1 MSLGEL
7 FERHRD
13 LLEQARHAV
22 RSREFYSAYPESP
35 SPRVYGEQAAGEG
48 TAAYEAWLGADFPL
62 HTPGARGVVATE
74 RSPFGPELGV
84 RYPRVPAADESLEQL
99 LSAARSAM
107 PSWRAAGVDGRAAVC
122 LEILA
127 RLHTRI
133 FELAHAVMHTSGQA
147 FVMAFQA
154 GGAHALDRA
163 LEAVAY
169 AHMEQSRLPSS
180 VEWEKPAKREPQRM
194 SKTYHVVPRGVSL
207 VIGCN
212 TFPTWN
218 SWPGLFA
225 SLATGNAVVVKP
237 HPRAVLPLAITV
249 QVARDVLVEHGLDP
263 DLVTLAAEDPA
274 DRLAAALAVRPEVAI
289 IDYTG
294 STAFGQWLEHNA
306 GQAAVFTEKAGL
318 NSVVVDSTDDLSGL
332 AANVAFSLSLYTGQM
347 CTAPQN
353 IFVPVGGITT
363 EQGHVSFEAFGA
375 ALAEAVAKLLADDA
389 RAVEILGAVVNDGVR
404 ERVDSMS
411 GRGGT
416 VLASRS
422 ITHPAWPEATM
433 RTPAIVAVDAAAETD
448 YTAECFGPVSFLIAT
463 DSTEHSLDRFATTVR
478 EHGGM
483 TASVYSTDP
492 AVIDAA
498 EAAAI
503 EAGVS
508 LSVNLTDGVY
518 VNQTAAFSDLHG
530 TGANPAANACF
541 TDAAFIAPRFRVVT
555 SRRHL

>member
-332 AANVAFSLSLYTGQM
+332 AANLAFSLSLYTGQM

-422 ITHPAWPEATM
+422 ITHPAWPEATV
-433 RTPAIVAVDAAAETD
+433 RTPAIVAVDAASEAD

-463 DSTEHSLDRFATTVR
+463 DSTEHSFDRFAATVR

-483 TASVYSTDP
+483 TAAVYSTDP
-492 AVIDAA
+492 TVIDAA
-498 EAAAI
+498 EAAAL

-555 SRRHL
+555 SRRHI

>member
-332 AANVAFSLSLYTGQM
+332 AANLAFSLSLYTGQM